1 MKINGA
7 TTVFLTIL
15 LALALSGCAT
25 GPTLYTSA
33 QNTPAAHPENKVL
46 FVDLLDW
53 HGKPNRYQYVD
64 LKYGFELEYADS
76 DAKTEDRIPFKDII
90 QKNDE
95 FSIILNAVWIPNL
108 PRKSFF
114 STFLC
119 WVGLEDPG
127 RDIAV
132 ILDIIAENGETKPL
146 VVAYQRGVQ
155 GGHLLNFKNIVVYN
169 TSSWDGIH
177 QPYFHLRILDVSS
190 ERNKNTQELLDSAA
204 TSVNSLA
211 GIVPSAY
218 FPHISQAIKT
228 SKYILGNK
236 MNEILLDYKIQFFNL
251 SLTDEQIGI
260 TQSVNQVLDRFAQGN
275 WIALGRPE
283 YTSPVFWDSSFKYNR
298 KTQQIHRIE
307 SDNKN
312 NSRSD
317 IAPPEKEKNRLE
329 VLDVPYVSMVVVK
342 RDYGVSKQI
351 LEHFNELSQLI
362 LNGES
367 KTNSEGVS
375 LIAKGLQEYAEVVK
389 TENET
394 KLDIKEYGQES
405 TSTTRKEALL
415 TALVRKYINARYYNE
430 RESLFEEVA
439 SRYGISIRELITRD
453 QQGREIPNSEAIK
466 AVVNPK

>member
-317 IAPPEKEKNRLE
+317 IDTPEKEKNR
-329 VLDVPYVSMVVVK
+329 
-342 RDYGVSKQI
+342 
-351 LEHFNELSQLI
+351 F
-362 LNGES
+362 
-367 KTNSEGVS
+367 
-375 LIAKGLQEYAEVVK
+375 
-389 TENET
+389 
-394 KLDIKEYGQES
+394 
-405 TSTTRKEALL
+405 
-415 TALVRKYINARYYNE
+415 
-430 RESLFEEVA
+430 
-439 SRYGISIRELITRD
+439 
-453 QQGREIPNSEAIK
+453 
-466 AVVNPK
+466 